1 MAGPGVQKHVSLAS
15 FSKPRDSSCLSPP
28 FSHFPLPFLTHLERL
43 NIHYLHQQHV
53 AWLCPVN
60 VKRTSEIVDLGQIDI
75 EDIISTIIVANLTTS
90 PVKRDE
96 LGQSWSCF
104 QIGIWIHV
112 SIE

>member
-1 MAGPGVQKHVSLAS
+1 MYLSS
-15 FSKPRDSSCLSPP
+15 FLPY
-28 FSHFPLPFLTHLERL
+28 PLPSLTHLERL

-75 EDIISTIIVANLTTS
+75 EDIISTVIVANLTTS

-96 LGQSWSCF
+96 LGQSWSRF
-104 QIGIWIHV
+104 QIEIWIHV
-112 SIE
+112 SIECMNEVTLSATKMEEGRAEQ